1 MEPELIRLWGEAV
14 VGRLA
19 TAAGILAFLVGA
31 AGYYTFQSHHFVRGT
46 LRWLGAAQQFFFH
59 SRVSTLLEDMQ
70 TRKRQT
76 QTRSATGLI
85 VFSGKLRASGTLVR
99 DPKTGKHLRIVEEV
113 RRDFPALFYFL
124 VSAAFIAVL
133 VATEN
138 GISSWAMFPF
148 QQFGN
153 VGGVWQD
160 SGSWWL
166 TALKSVGY
174 ILFGVITFA
183 LIYTIGLATT
193 IKSPLLAAN
202 FFSKHL
208 SQRRFRFL
216 LFIAFVL
223 SGIVLIVLKFDW

>member
-1 MEPELIRLWGEAV
+1 MEPELIALWGEAAV
-14 VGRLA
+14 SRLA
-19 TAAGILAFLVGA
+19 TTAGILAFLVGA
-31 AGYYTFQSHHFVRGT
+31 AGYYTLKSHRFVRGT

-70 TRKRQT
+70 TGERQP

-85 VFSGKLRASGTLVR
+85 VLSGKLRAPGTLVQ
-99 DPKTGKHLRIVEEV
+99 DPETGRQLRIVEEV
-113 RRDFPALFYFL
+113 RRDFPTVFYLL
-124 VSAAFIAVL
+124 VSALFISVL
-133 VATEN
+133 IAAEN
-138 GISSWAMFPF
+138 GISFWVTFPF

-153 VGGVWQD
+153 VVGVWQD

-174 ILFGVITFA
+174 ALFGVISFA

-193 IKSPLLAAN
+193 IKSPLLVAD
-202 FFSKHL
+202 FLSKHL
-208 SQRRFRFL
+208 SQTRFRFL